1 MTAPQQLSEWF
12 EEFYTAVE
20 QSPAATAITDT
31 QGVIRFVNQRFCEVT
46 GYRREELVGNTPAVI
61 QSGYTD
67 PQVYASLWAT
77 LRAGQVWQGE
87 MLNRRKNGEL
97 YWEYEIITP
106 VRNAAGEIVSYVAVK
121 EDITRRKQQEH
132 ELRLLATAFETGQ
145 AALVTD
151 AQQLIVRVNSAFSEI
166 TGYAAEEAVGQT
178 PRLFQSGR
186 HDEAFY
192 ARLWQALADHGHWQG
207 EIWNQDR
214 EGNIFP
220 VWESITA
227 VTDASGDVV
236 NYVAMFHNISERKSR
251 ERELNHQALH
261 DHLTGAGNRRGLDR
275 ALARHMR
282 TAGHEGGE
290 ISVILFD
297 VDHFKQ
303 VNDTHGHER
312 GDQILR
318 ELVERV
324 SDCLRASDTLYRW
337 GGEEFCLLLPGTGL
351 EGASILA
358 ERIRQQVARTAL
370 DGLPVTI
377 SLGMASWRPGE
388 PAATLMER
396 ADAGLYQAKIQGR
409 NRSVAKTV
417 CPR

>member
-1 MTAPQQLSEWF
+1 MKTPQQVSDWF
-12 EEFYTAVE
+12 NEFYTAVE

-31 QGVIRFVNQRFCEVT
+31 RGVFLFVNRRFLEVT
-46 GYRREELVGNTPAVI
+46 GYSREELLGRTPAVI
-61 QSGYTD
+61 QSGHTD
-67 PQVYASLWAT
+67 PHVYESLWST
-77 LRAGQVWQGE
+77 LRAGKVWQGE

-97 YWEYEIITP
+97 YWEFEIITP
-106 VRNAAGEIVSYVAVK
+106 VHNDAGEIVSFVAVK

-151 AQQLIVRVNSAFSEI
+151 AEQRIVRVNRAFSEI
-166 TGYAAEEAVGQT
+166 TGYAASEAIGET

-192 ARLWQALADHGHWQG
+192 ARLWDELANHGHWQG
-207 EIWNQDR
+207 EIWNMDR

-227 VTDASGDVV
+227 VTDATGEVV
-236 NYVAMFHNISERKSR
+236 NYVAMFHNIRERKNR
-251 ERELNHQALH
+251 ERELNRQALH
-261 DHLTGAGNRRGLDR
+261 DHLTGAGNRRAFER
-275 ALARHMR
+275 AMWAV
-282 TAGHEGGE
+282 GHESGDL
-290 ISVILFD
+290 SVVLFD

-312 GDQILR
+312 GDRILR

-324 SDCLRASDTLYRW
+324 SGWLRTNDTLYRW
-337 GGEEFCLLLPGTGL
+337 GGEEFCILLPATGL

-358 ERIRQQVARTAL
+358 ERIRQWVAQTPL
-370 DGLPVTI
+370 DGLAITI
-377 SLGMASWRPGE
+377 SLGVASRLPGE
-388 PAATLMER
+388 SAVALMER
-396 ADAGLYQAKIQGR
+396 ADACLYQAKREGR
-409 NRSVAKTV
+409 NRSVAEAA
-417 CPR
+417 CPH